1 MDAVSFLQVG
11 SAMLLNAGFAWL
23 VGSWFA
29 RCWMRASG
37 GDRNRFE
44 PALRKLD
51 LWASGLSALS
61 STLALLVATAVMGG
75 VGLREACPMFW
86 MMVSNTDYG
95 HAGTLAVM
103 AMSVVFLI
111 RLVGSTRRTLDAVA
125 LLALAIFA
133 VTRASMG
140 HAGEEGL
147 WTLTLA
153 AEAIHFSAIGVWT
166 GAVLVSAWY
175 ALQTSAIGFLGTHST
190 NRYLDL
196 MSRAAMA
203 AVIAIVITGVYSGWH
218 RVGTPDHLAHTSYG
232 ITLLVKVVLVLAA
245 IALGG
250 YNKYFG
256 LPAASRSVAGVSL
269 ARTVL
274 QVESFVLLA
283 VLLAAAILTAQQP
296 PAAM

>member
-1 MDAVSFLQVG
+1 MDAVSFLQVA
-11 SAMLLNAGFAWL
+11 STLLLNVGFAWL

-37 GDRNRFE
+37 VDLNRFE
-44 PALRKLD
+44 PRLRKLD
-51 LWASGLSALS
+51 LWASGLGATS
-61 STLALLVATAVMGG
+61 SVLALLIATAVMGG

-86 MMVSNTDYG
+86 MMVSSTDYG
-95 HAGTLAVM
+95 HAGTITVLAV
-103 AMSVVFLI
+103 SIVFLI
-111 RLVGSTRRTLDAVA
+111 RLVGNTRWAVDAGA
-125 LLALAIFA
+125 LLALALFA

-147 WTLTLA
+147 WTLAIA
-153 AEAIHFSAIGVWT
+153 AEAVHFSAIGVWT
-166 GAVLVSAWY
+166 GAVFVSAWY
-175 ALQTSAIGFLGTHST
+175 ALHTSAIGSSGARTT
-190 NRYLDL
+190 DRYLDL
-196 MSRAAMA
+196 MSRAAMV

-218 RVGTPDHLAHTSYG
+218 RVGAPEHLAHTTYG
-232 ITLLVKVVLVLAA
+232 KTLLIKVGLVLVA

-256 LPAASRSVAGVSL
+256 LPLASRSIAGVRL

-274 QVESFVLLA
+274 KVESVVLLS